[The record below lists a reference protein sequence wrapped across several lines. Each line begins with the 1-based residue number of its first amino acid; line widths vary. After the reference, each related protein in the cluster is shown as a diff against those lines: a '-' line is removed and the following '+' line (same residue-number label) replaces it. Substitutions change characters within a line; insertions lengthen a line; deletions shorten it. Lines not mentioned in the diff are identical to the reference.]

1 MGTRVPLSV
10 AKGLGLGLIR
20 CYSNS
25 SISSITSLVQRLIE
39 QPNSRIKPTL
49 DAENSNLNLK
59 SLEFSWDALLAS
71 LSSSSPQKAQL
82 VLEWKLEKILNERE
96 KNPGCYSELISMCAK
111 IRNVPLAM
119 EVFTSMEA
127 NGIKPTSGIF
137 NALILACFSSNNV
150 ITALS
155 LFEVMDH
162 SDAYKPNSD
171 TYNTFIS
178 AFANLGNDKATQA
191 WYSARKAAGFSTDL
205 QTYESL
211 IFSCF
216 KCKNFDGVDRFYEE
230 MVLSAIT
237 PNIPILEMVLV
248 GHCERRDRVK
258 SKEFFKFIL
267 DGEWEINVNMAEKL
281 VGLYCDLGDVK
292 EMEELLTILMN
303 SKQDSKSLCRVHFGI
318 IRMYAAL
325 DRLDDV
331 EYSVGRMRR
340 QGIMFQSSEDVHK
353 VICSYFR
360 RAAYDRLD
368 LFLECIR
375 GSYKL
380 TRSSYDLLVAG
391 YRRAGLDANLE
402 TVMNDMKMAG
412 FL

>member
-20 CYSNS
+20 CHSNS
-25 SISSITSLVQRLIE
+25 SISSITSM
-39 QPNSRIKPTL
+39 PRIFMGCPPRF
-49 DAENSNLNLK
+49 
-59 SLEFSWDALLAS
+59 SL
-71 LSSSSPQKAQL
+71 SSSPQKAQL
-82 VLEWKLEKILNERE
+82 VLEWRLEKILNERE
-96 KNPGCYSELISMCAK
+96 KNPGCYSELISMCGK

-119 EVFTSMEA
+119 EVFPSMEA

-137 NALILACFSSNNV
+137 NALILACFSSYNV

-162 SDAYKPNSD
+162 SDACKPNSD

-191 WYSARKAAGFSTDL
+191 WYSSRKAAGFSADL

-248 GHCERRDRVK
+248 GHCERRNRVK

-267 DGEWEINVNMAEKL
+267 DGGWEINVNMAEKL

-292 EMEELLTILMN
+292 EMEELLTILMK

-331 EYSVGRMRR
+331 EYSVGRMLR